1 MKRAILLLIAG
12 AVVGV
17 LVTVAALH
25 RAGPAEEEKPPAA
38 PQRVSV
44 VDGEP
49 TITLDDKTQR
59 EIGIVTA
66 RVAQSTHA
74 EEMELF
80 GTVVDV
86 QELAA
91 LQNQAVAARAQL
103 EQANAKAAFDRAE
116 LQRLRTLNAD
126 NRNVSDRAV
135 QEAAANVAADEG
147 AAASANASMRAA
159 GSTIVQRFGPA
170 VVPLIPDL
178 VAMRKVLVQ
187 ITMPMGVAAPQSLRI
202 RDLDARL
209 LSAAPRVDAKLQGT
223 PYLYVAPGGTLAA
236 GMNVTARYAG
246 ARGVAVAA
254 VPPEAIVSWEGRS
267 WVYVRRSATQ
277 FSRREAS
284 VVQPGAD
291 VVTSGAQQLLS
302 EEMRAELHEE

>member
-1 MKRAILLLIAG
+1 MKRIMLIVLGAIAG
-12 AVVGV
+12 A
-17 LVTVAALH
+17 LITFSLTHKPAQEPAA
-25 RAGPAEEEKPPAA
+25 AEA

-49 TITLDDKTQR
+49 TVTLDEKTQR

-66 RVAQSTHA
+66 RTGAGTQS
-74 EEMELF
+74 EEQELF
-80 GTVVDV
+80 GIVVDV

-91 LQNQAVAARAQL
+91 LQNQAAAARVQAQ
-103 EQANAKAAFDRAE
+103 QANAKAAFDRAE

-147 AAASANASMRAA
+147 AAVAAAASMRAA
-159 GSTIVQRFGPA
+159 SAATVQRFGPA

-178 VAMRKVLVQ
+178 LSMRKVLVQ
-187 ITMPMGVAAPQSLRI
+187 VTASLSPPRSLQVGGVE
-202 RDLDARL
+202 ARL
-209 LSAAPRVDAKLQGT
+209 LSAAPRVDPKLQGT

-236 GMNVTARYAG
+236 GMNVTARYTEPRFVTG
-246 ARGVAVAA
+246 AA
-254 VPPEAIVSWEGRS
+254 VIPPEALVSWNGRT
-267 WVYVRRSATQ
+267 WAYVRRSATQ

-284 VVQPGAD
+284 AVTPGKE

-302 EEMRAELHEE
+302 EEMRAQLHED